1 MSFLRSKSSDAPFF
15 QLRLTTRMT
24 LKLGIVMDPI
34 DKIKI
39 HKDTSFAMLLEASA
53 RGYALHYMEL
63 NDLYLRDGR
72 THARMRRLSV
82 QRDETAWYHFDG
94 EMDAPLDE
102 LDVVLMR
109 KDPPFDQ
116 EYIYAT
122 YLLECAENR
131 GVQVINK
138 PRSLRDAN
146 EKLFTAWFP
155 ECCAPTLVAREASL
169 LREFLHEQGEMVL
182 KPLDGMGGASIF
194 RVAERDPNLSV
205 ILETMT
211 QHNSR
216 FVMAQRYLP
225 EIVDGDKRI
234 LVVNGEV
241 VPYALARIPA
251 QGESRGNL
259 AAGGRAE
266 GRPLTERDRWIAAQV
281 GPELR
286 RRGLSFVGLD
296 VIGDYLTEINVTS
309 PTCVQELDR
318 QFGLNISAQ
327 LMDHIESLV
336 QRSPGPSA

>member
-1 MSFLRSKSSDAPFF
+1 
-15 QLRLTTRMT
+15 MT

-34 DKIKI
+34 DTIKI
-39 HKDTSFAMLLEASA
+39 NKDTSFAMLLEAQK
-53 RGYALHYMEL
+53 RGYELHYLEL
-63 NDLYLRDGR
+63 KDLYLRDGR
-72 THARMRRLSV
+72 THGRMRRLSV
-82 QRDETAWYHFDG
+82 RRDERSWFSLEPVQDRA
-94 EMDAPLDE
+94 LDE
-102 LDVVLMR
+102 LDVLLMR

-122 YLLECAENR
+122 YLLECAENH
-131 GVQVINK
+131 GALVVNK

-155 ECCAPTLVAREASL
+155 HCCAPTMVAREAAI

-194 RVAERDPNLSV
+194 RVGENDPNLSV

-211 QHNSR
+211 RHNTR
-216 FVMAQRYLP
+216 FCMAQRYLP

-251 QGESRGNL
+251 RGESRGNL

-266 GRPLTERDRWIAAQV
+266 GRPLTDRDRWIAEQV

-286 RRGLSFVGLD
+286 RRGLAFVGLD
-296 VIGDYLTEINVTS
+296 VIGDYLTEVNVTS
-309 PTCVQELDR
+309 PTCVQELDT
-318 QFGLNISAQ
+318 QFGLNISAM
-327 LMDHIESLV
+327 LMDHIETQV
-336 QRSPGPSA
+336 QRNG

>member
-1 MSFLRSKSSDAPFF
+1 MA
-15 QLRLTTRMT
+15 

-34 DKIKI
+34 GKIKI
-39 HKDTSFAMLLEASA
+39 HKDTSFALLLEAQR
-53 RGYALHYMEL
+53 RGYELYYMEL

-72 THARMRRLSV
+72 TYARLRGLSV
-82 QRDETAWYHFDG
+82 QRNDLAWFQFLDVR
-94 EMDAPLDE
+94 DAPLDA

-122 YLLECAENR
+122 YLLECAESR
-131 GVQVINK
+131 GVYVVNN

-155 ECCAPTLVAREASL
+155 HCCAPTLVAREAGR
-169 LREFLHEQGEMVL
+169 LREFLHEQGEIVL

-211 QHNSR
+211 RHNTR

-225 EIVDGDKRI
+225 EIADGDKRI
-234 LVVNGEV
+234 LMVNGEA

-251 QGESRGNL
+251 PGESRGNL

-266 GRPLTERDRWIAAQV
+266 GRPLTPRDRWIADQV
-281 GPELR
+281 GPVLR
-286 RRGLSFVGLD
+286 ERGLVFAGLD
-296 VIGDYLTEINVTS
+296 VIGDFLTEINVTS
-309 PTCVQELDR
+309 PTCVQELDAL
-318 QFGLNISAQ
+318 FHLNISAR
-327 LMDHIESLV
+327 LMDHIESTV
-336 QRSPGPSA
+336 KRTS

>member
-1 MSFLRSKSSDAPFF
+1 MS
-15 QLRLTTRMT
+15 

-34 DKIKI
+34 GKIKI
-39 HKDTSFAMLLEASA
+39 VKDTSFAMLLEAQD
-53 RGYALHYMEL
+53 RGYELSYMEL

-72 THARMRRLSV
+72 TCARMRRLAV
-82 QRDETAWYHFDG
+82 ERNEKCWFRFLDEK
-94 EMDAPLDE
+94 DAPLDT

-131 GVQVINK
+131 GVRVINR

-155 ECCAPTLVAREASL
+155 ECCAPTLVAREAGK

-211 QHNSR
+211 RHNSR
-216 FVMAQRYLP
+216 FVMAQRFLP
-225 EIVDGDKRI
+225 EIVEGDKRI
-234 LVVNGEV
+234 LMVNGEAI
-241 VPYALARIPA
+241 PYALARIPA

-266 GRPLTERDRWIAAQV
+266 GRELTDRDRWITERV
-281 GPELR
+281 GPTLKE
-286 RRGLSFVGLD
+286 RGLVFVGLD
-296 VIGDYLTEINVTS
+296 VIGDYLTEVNVTS
-309 PTCVQELDR
+309 PTCVQELDKL
-318 QFGLNISAQ
+318 FGLNISAR
-327 LMDHIESLV
+327 LMDHVEHLV
-336 QRSPGPSA
+336 RAGH